1 MEKNTP
7 FFEQANRR
15 KLNFFSI
22 SKCFNDERANV

>member
-1 MEKNTP
+1 MEKHP

-22 SKCFNDERANV
+22 SKCFNDEKSNV